1 MPREWVG
8 ENNTCLVS
16 IEMELNNEMDVAK
29 KTCFRSRG
37 IEIILTKVT
46 IIN

>member
-29 KTCFRSRG
+29 KHVSVHVELKFY
-37 IEIILTKVT
+37 
-46 IIN
+46 